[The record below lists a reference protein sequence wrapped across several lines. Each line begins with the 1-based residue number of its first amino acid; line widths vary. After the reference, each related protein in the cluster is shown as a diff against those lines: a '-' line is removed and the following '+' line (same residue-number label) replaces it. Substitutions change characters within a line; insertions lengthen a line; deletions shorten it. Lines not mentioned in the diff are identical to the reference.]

1 MFKLLNV
8 FVQIGKCFL
17 FKLLNVFVQISTFS
31 PQPLPLLLLFLFQF
45 LSWKS
50 ADLEFLKELS
60 GLNSFQ
66 PYLANKKKGGGEE
79 VGKCFKATFAFKIYA
94 KTILSRKSKF
104 LNYLCVF
111 RKFLFLSTRFVHLL
125 LSSSPS
131 QLRLQNN
138 VSGSLLKR
146 RQFVFLLKL
155 NSNRF
160 NQNRMADF

>member
-1 MFKLLNV
+1 MSDSAFPGHFGANKKMCNSAPSLLNFSLYFSFSFANVPKLLYVFVQIAKCICPNCKIYLFKLLNV

-94 KTILSRKSKF
+94 KTILSRKF
-104 LNYLCVF
+104 
-111 RKFLFLSTRFVHLL
+111 
-125 LSSSPS
+125 
-131 QLRLQNN
+131 
-138 VSGSLLKR
+138 
-146 RQFVFLLKL
+146 
-155 NSNRF
+155 
-160 NQNRMADF
+160 